1 METPVRDRLKKKS
14 KKKNNVP
21 ESTENPFGEN
31 MDIFAMM
38 NQVSSLL
45 KQNPDIVNKVNQ
57 MVSGVMTN
65 KDLIESLASQFQD
78 INKTWSG
85 PRQWSGPDNGQDQT
99 LASSSETESL
109 PAVSKDSKQ

>member
-65 KDLIESLASQFQD
+65 KDLIESLASQFQ
-78 INKTWSG
+78 NNLNQPG
-85 PRQWSGPDNGQDQT
+85 NGQVQDQT